1 MITVEISV
9 MIQFGLLIIGMI
21 GLNVTIIGIVVNA
34 LKKK

>member
-9 MIQFGLLIIGMI
+9 MIQFGLLIVGVIGVN
-21 GLNVTIIGIVVNA
+21 LTFIGIVVNA